1 MYRGSIGVW
10 SVTSP
15 HDAVADLAQE
25 LADGGMVMKAVLIY
39 DIIDADGRRDLNFVV
54 TDEMA
59 LWDLQG
65 MLTGLLNATG
75 RRYGKNG

>member
-1 MYRGSIGVW
+1 MGG
-10 SVTSP
+10 P
-15 HDAVADLAQE
+15 NDAVANLAQE

-75 RRYGKNG
+75 NRYGKNG

>member
-1 MYRGSIGVW
+1 MGV
-10 SVTSP
+10 P
-15 HDAVADLAQE
+15 NDAVANLAQE

-75 RRYGKNG
+75 NRYGKNG